1 MSPEIEEALY
11 QAVGERIRRARA
23 ARPDKM
29 SQDALAKRLGKSRAS
44 VVNIEAGRQHAP
56 LSLLWKIASQ
66 LEVELASLIPS
77 AAELQPVPE
86 TVEIPVEFREQL
98 QTIFAGDSST
108 EKTVS
113 AVIGQ
118 LMHQLQNS
126 PTMPKRTNRKRT
138 R

>member
-1 MSPEIEEALY
+1 
-11 QAVGERIRRARA
+11 
-23 ARPDKM
+23 M
-29 SQDALAKRLGKSRAS
+29 SQAALAKQLGKSRAS

-56 LSLLWKIASQ
+56 LSLLWNIATQ

-77 AAELQPVPE
+77 AAELQPAQGA
-86 TVEIPVEFREQL
+86 VEIPVEFREQL
-98 QTIFAGDSST
+98 QTIFAGDSNT

-126 PTMPKRTNRKRT
+126 PAARQTSSRKKT